1 MLLLLPVQTLF
12 IFFNFKLRYKL
23 PILFHKGLLL
33 LLGIKV
39 KRKGSL
45 TKNRPL
51 ILLGNHCSYLDIIIL
66 SSTSSVCFVAKEEIK
81 GWFLFG
87 FLAKL
92 QNTIFI
98 SRRNSSTIESIYKIN
113 NEINK
118 DFAII
123 LFPEATTS
131 KGKTILKFKSS
142 LFSVF
147 ERNSIIKLQNFS
159 LCYTHINS
167 MPLDNRLRPNIAW
180 YGDMDMLGHLKRL
193 LNIKS
198 IDAFITF
205 HPLIKTSGLDRKSLC
220 DYSRKQVLEGFYSS
234 F

>member
-1 MLLLLPVQTLF
+1 MLFLLPIQILF
-12 IFFNFKLRYKL
+12 VLLNSNLRYKF
-23 PILFHKGLLL
+23 PIFFHKGLLL
-33 LLGIKV
+33 ILGIKLKIRGV
-39 KRKGSL
+39 LCKS
-45 TKNRPL
+45 RPL

-66 SSTSSVCFVAKEEIK
+66 SSTSGVCFVAKEEVK

-98 SRRNSSTIESIYKIN
+98 NRSNISTIESIYKIN
-113 NEINK
+113 NKINK
-118 DFAII
+118 NFSII

-131 KGKTILKFKSS
+131 KGKSVLPFKSS
-142 LFSVF
+142 LYSVF

-159 LCYTHINS
+159 LCYTHIND

-180 YGDMDMLGHLKRL
+180 YGDMDILGHLKNL
-193 LNIKS
+193 LKIRS
-198 IDAFITF
+198 INALITF
-205 HPLIKTSGLDRKSLC
+205 HPLIETSGLDRKKIC
-220 DYSRKQVLEGFYSS
+220 NYSRKQVLNGFYSS